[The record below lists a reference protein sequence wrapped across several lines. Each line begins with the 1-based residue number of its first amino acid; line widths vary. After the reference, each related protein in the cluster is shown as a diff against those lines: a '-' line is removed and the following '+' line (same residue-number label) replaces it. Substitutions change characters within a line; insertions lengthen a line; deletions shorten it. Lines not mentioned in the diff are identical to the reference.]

1 MYCDKC
7 GATYDDTAA
16 FCPNCG
22 QPNAMAQAGA
32 DAEALAKPLANLVI
46 NDLAARMNADE
57 AFDLAE
63 CALTP
68 ARAIELVGLQA
79 SDAISSKQAK
89 EVLEAVLEEDKDPA
103 AIVEERG
110 MRQVSDTGTI
120 EAVVDAV
127 LAANPDK
134 VAEYQ
139 GGKTGLLGFFVGQ
152 CMKEMAGQGNPKLI
166 NQLLVKKLG

>member
-1 MYCDKC
+1 
-7 GATYDDTAA
+7 
-16 FCPNCG
+16 
-22 QPNAMAQAGA
+22 MAQAGA

-89 EVLEAVLEEDKDPA
+89 EVLEAVLEEDPDVLILQHRIREQLYA
-103 AIVEERG
+103 SIFLAGVLVLVVL
-110 MRQVSDTGTI
+110 MR
-120 EAVVDAV
+120 V
-127 LAANPDK
+127 LCK
-134 VAEYQ
+134 
-139 GGKTGLLGFFVGQ
+139 LL
-152 CMKEMAGQGNPKLI
+152 I
-166 NQLLVKKLG
+166 KKR